1 MKILNLVFASLAHPH
16 GITSWFRNYCM
27 GVIEYNSEHDIYFAS
42 IAKPGDPDDF
52 RIESNKENFTHY
64 CFKYE
69 WKQLSRVLNSHE
81 YDIIHYHTA
90 LFPPDNDYMDYY
102 IFDFFKHK
110 FKGRL
115 ISTIHSLQKMD
126 MSFELYN
133 PMERPK
139 EFWADVDMFLQSI
152 YKTDKMINFSSDVVY
167 ISNQDL
173 EWSKEV
179 GSYNEDTNNLVI
191 YNGLPTMDKKI
202 KSTYKSGN
210 IGYAHRF
217 VQRKNWHT
225 LDEAAKL
232 NPNQTF
238 YLAGDSIGTTPLVHS
253 LYKNRENVVF
263 LGKLNR
269 QGIIDLNKE
278 IDIMLCPA
286 QYEPFGLTAME
297 SLFDGVIP
305 IVCEETGTHEVL
317 GDAAFTFNGT
327 PIDLS
332 RAIKEFY
339 DVPDD
344 EIIDRLKQQQESVSL
359 KSDTKV
365 MLDNY
370 FTLYEEK

>member
-42 IAKPGDPDDF
+42 IAKQGDPDDF

-179 GSYNEDTNNLVI
+179 SSYNEDTNNLVI

-210 IGYAHRF
+210 IR
-217 VQRKNWHT
+217 V
-225 LDEAAKL
+225 
-232 NPNQTF
+232 
-238 YLAGDSIGTTPLVHS
+238 
-253 LYKNRENVVF
+253 
-263 LGKLNR
+263 
-269 QGIIDLNKE
+269 
-278 IDIMLCPA
+278 
-286 QYEPFGLTAME
+286 
-297 SLFDGVIP
+297 
-305 IVCEETGTHEVL
+305 
-317 GDAAFTFNGT
+317 
-327 PIDLS
+327 
-332 RAIKEFY
+332 
-339 DVPDD
+339 
-344 EIIDRLKQQQESVSL
+344 
-359 KSDTKV
+359 
-365 MLDNY
+365 
-370 FTLYEEK
+370 